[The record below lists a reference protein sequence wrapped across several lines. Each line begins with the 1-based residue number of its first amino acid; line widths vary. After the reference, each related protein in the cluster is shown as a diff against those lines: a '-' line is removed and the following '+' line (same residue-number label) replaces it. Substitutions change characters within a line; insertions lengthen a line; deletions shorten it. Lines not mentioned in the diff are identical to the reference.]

1 MIYYPEIKYIRLA
14 EKEKNADERQNQQII
29 RMAES
34 KPRRQDN
41 DSFAG
46 SSYYY
51 DVRPGL
57 GRISPVRAAG
67 LEVVLLRC
75 QCISGVLGRAFHPVL
90 SLLHCDHDI
99 PEKDVEAMIL
109 LPRYDDCMERD
120 PDVACTTWTTDGF
133 WFWHAVT

>member
-75 QCISGVLGRAFHPVL
+75 LHYLDNRRLLVLARSHMKKRFC
-90 SLLHCDHDI
+90 SD
-99 PEKDVEAMIL
+99 
-109 LPRYDDCMERD
+109 
-120 PDVACTTWTTDGF
+120 
-133 WFWHAVT
+133 